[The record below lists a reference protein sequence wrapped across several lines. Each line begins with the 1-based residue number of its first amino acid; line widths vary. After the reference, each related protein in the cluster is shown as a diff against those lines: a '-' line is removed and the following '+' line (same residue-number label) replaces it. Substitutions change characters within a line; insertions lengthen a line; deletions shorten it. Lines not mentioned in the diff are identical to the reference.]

1 MLQDRRPTFQPLP
14 LRPGREH
21 KFDACKKPAPHLT
34 VLSATLC
41 HPHHP
46 SQSLTSPVTEH
57 HTQARFQ
64 SLRGRRMSAKIL
76 DGASVAQAIKDEV
89 AGEVAEYSR
98 RAVRPGLAAV
108 LVGSD
113 SASQIY
119 VSGKVRACEQ
129 LGLYFEKIDL
139 PETTTT
145 EELLALVRDLN
156 SRDEIDGVLIQLPL
170 PKQIDAAVVLNSVD
184 PAKDVDGFHPVNAGR
199 LTLNEP
205 GLRPCTP
212 AGIIELLDRHEIQ
225 MKGARAVV
233 MGRSRIVGL
242 PIALLLLHRHATVTI
257 CHSRTKDLPAVAR
270 EADIL
275 IAAIGRTGLVDRS
288 YIKPGAAVVDVGMNR
303 VTTRDELARFF
314 GDDPKRR
321 AAFDKNGYTLIG
333 DVNPREAAE
342 AAGYLTPV
350 PGGVGPL
357 TIAMLMKNTLAAM
370 KMRRV
375 A

>member
-1 MLQDRRPTFQPLP
+1 MT
-14 LRPGREH
+14 
-21 KFDACKKPAPHLT
+21 
-34 VLSATLC
+34 
-41 HPHHP
+41 
-46 SQSLTSPVTEH
+46 
-57 HTQARFQ
+57 
-64 SLRGRRMSAKIL
+64 AKIL

-89 AGEVAEYSR
+89 ASEVAEYSKR
-98 RAVRPGLAAV
+98 GFRPGLAAV

-119 VSGKVRACEQ
+119 VSGKVRICEQ
-129 LGLYFEKIDL
+129 LGLYSEKIEL

-145 EELLALVRDLN
+145 EELLALVGDLN
-156 SRDEIDGVLIQLPL
+156 SRDEIDGILIQLPL
-170 PKQIDAAVVLNSVD
+170 PKQVEAALVLNSVD
-184 PAKDVDGFHPVNAGR
+184 PAKDVDGFHPVNIGR

-225 MKGARAVV
+225 ISGARAVV
-233 MGRSRIVGL
+233 IGRSRIVGL
-242 PIALLLLHRHATVTI
+242 PVALLLLHRHATVTI
-257 CHSRTKDLPAVAR
+257 CHSRTKNLPAVAR
-270 EADIL
+270 EGDIL
-275 IAAIGRTGLVDRS
+275 IAAIGRTGLVDS
-288 YIKPGAAVVDVGMNR
+288 GYIKPGAAVVDVGMNR
-303 VTTRDELARFF
+303 VTTREDLARFF

-321 AAFDKNGYTLIG
+321 AAFEKNGHTLIG

-342 AAGYLTPV
+342 VAGYLTPV

-357 TIAMLMKNTLAAM
+357 TIAMLMKNTLTAM

>member
-1 MLQDRRPTFQPLP
+1 MT
-14 LRPGREH
+14 
-21 KFDACKKPAPHLT
+21 
-34 VLSATLC
+34 
-41 HPHHP
+41 
-46 SQSLTSPVTEH
+46 
-57 HTQARFQ
+57 
-64 SLRGRRMSAKIL
+64 AKIL
-76 DGASVAQAIKDEV
+76 DGASVAQAIRSEV
-89 AGEVAEYSR
+89 ASEAAEYSKR
-98 RAVRPGLAAV
+98 GLRPGLAAV

-119 VSGKVRACEQ
+119 VSGKVKTCGE
-129 LGLYFEKIDL
+129 LGLYSEKIEL

-145 EELLALVRDLN
+145 QDLLSLVRELN
-156 SRDEIDGVLIQLPL
+156 SRNEIDGILVQLPL
-170 PKQIDAAVVLNSVD
+170 PGQIDAALVLNSVD
-184 PAKDVDGFHPVNAGR
+184 PLKDVDGFHSLNVGR

-212 AGIIELLDRHEIQ
+212 AGIIELLERNGIEI
-225 MKGARAVV
+225 KGARAAV

-257 CHSRTKDLPAVAR
+257 CHSRTTELAAVAR

-275 IAAIGRTGLVDRS
+275 IAAIGKMGLVDGR
-288 YIKPGAAVVDVGMNR
+288 YIKPGATVVDVGMNR
-303 VTTRDELARFF
+303 VTTREDLVRFF

-342 AAGYLTPV
+342 VAGYLTPV

-357 TIAMLMKNTLAAM
+357 TVAMLMKNTLTAM

-375 A
+375 V

>member
-1 MLQDRRPTFQPLP
+1 MT
-14 LRPGREH
+14 
-21 KFDACKKPAPHLT
+21 
-34 VLSATLC
+34 
-41 HPHHP
+41 
-46 SQSLTSPVTEH
+46 
-57 HTQARFQ
+57 
-64 SLRGRRMSAKIL
+64 AKIL
-76 DGASVAQAIKDEV
+76 EGASVAQAIKTEV
-89 AGEVAEYSR
+89 ATEVAEYSKR
-98 RAVRPGLAAV
+98 GLRPGLAAV

-119 VSGKVRACEQ
+119 VSGKVKTCEQ
-129 LGLYFEKIDL
+129 LGLYSEKIEL

-145 EELLALVRDLN
+145 HELLALVSELN
-156 SRDEIDGVLIQLPL
+156 SRDEIDGILVQLPL
-170 PKQIDAAVVLNSVD
+170 PRQVDAALVLNSVD
-184 PAKDVDGFHPVNAGR
+184 PDKDVDGFHPVNVGR

-212 AGIIELLDRHEIQ
+212 AGIIELLDRNEIPIN
-225 MKGARAVV
+225 GTRAVV

-242 PIALLLLHRHATVTI
+242 PIAFLLLHRHATVTI
-257 CHSRTKDLPAVAR
+257 CHSRTKDLAAVTR

-275 IAAIGRTGLVDRS
+275 IAAIGKMGLVDGA
-288 YIKPGAAVVDVGMNR
+288 YIKPGATVVDVGMNR
-303 VTTRDELARFF
+303 VTTREDLIRFF

-321 AAFDKNGYTLIG
+321 AAFDKNGHTLIG

-342 AAGYLTPV
+342 VAGYLTPV

-370 KMRRV
+370 KMRRI

>member
-1 MLQDRRPTFQPLP
+1 MT
-14 LRPGREH
+14 
-21 KFDACKKPAPHLT
+21 
-34 VLSATLC
+34 AT
-41 HPHHP
+41 
-46 SQSLTSPVTEH
+46 
-57 HTQARFQ
+57 
-64 SLRGRRMSAKIL
+64 IL
-76 DGASVAQAIKDEV
+76 YGASVAQAIKDEV
-89 AGEVAEYSR
+89 ACEVAEHSR
-98 RAVRPGLAAV
+98 LGLRPGLAAV

-119 VSGKVRACEQ
+119 VSAKVRTCEQ
-129 LGLYFEKIDL
+129 LGLYSEKIDL

-145 EELLALVRDLN
+145 EALLALVRDLN
-156 SRDEIDGVLIQLPL
+156 SRDEIDGILIQMPL
-170 PKQIDAAVVLNSVD
+170 PKQVDAALVLNSVD
-184 PAKDVDGFHPVNAGR
+184 PAKDVDGFHPVNVGR

-212 AGIIELLDRHEIQ
+212 AGIIELLDHHEIQ

-242 PIALLLLHRHATVTI
+242 PIAMLLLHRHATVTI

-275 IAAIGRTGLVDRS
+275 IAAIGRTGMVDRG

-303 VTTRDELARFF
+303 VTTREDLVRFF
-314 GDDPKRR
+314 RDDPKRR
-321 AAFDKNGYTLIG
+321 AAFDKNGYTVIG

-342 AAGYLTPV
+342 VAGYLTPV

-357 TIAMLMKNTLAAM
+357 TIAMLMKNTLTAM
-370 KMRRV
+370 KIRRV

>member
-1 MLQDRRPTFQPLP
+1 MT
-14 LRPGREH
+14 
-21 KFDACKKPAPHLT
+21 
-34 VLSATLC
+34 AT
-41 HPHHP
+41 
-46 SQSLTSPVTEH
+46 
-57 HTQARFQ
+57 
-64 SLRGRRMSAKIL
+64 IL
-76 DGASVAQAIKDEV
+76 DGASVAQAIKDQV
-89 AGEVAEYSR
+89 ACEVAEYSGR
-98 RAVRPGLAAV
+98 GLRPGLAAV

-129 LGLYFEKIDL
+129 LGLYSEKIDL
-139 PETTTT
+139 PEATTT
-145 EELLALVRDLN
+145 EELLALVGDLN
-156 SRDEIDGVLIQLPL
+156 SRDEIDGILIQMPL
-170 PKQIDAAVVLNSVD
+170 PKQVDAALVLNSVD
-184 PAKDVDGFHPVNAGR
+184 PAKDVDGFHPVNIGR

-212 AGIIELLDRHEIQ
+212 EGIIELLARHEIQ

-242 PIALLLLHRHATVTI
+242 PMALLLLHRHATVTI
-257 CHSRTKDLPAVAR
+257 CHSRTKDLPAVTR

-275 IAAIGRTGLVDRS
+275 IAAIGRTGMVDRS

-303 VTTRDELARFF
+303 ATTREELARFF

-321 AAFDKNGYTLIG
+321 AAFDKKGYTVIG

-342 AAGYLTPV
+342 VAGYLTPV

-357 TIAMLMKNTLAAM
+357 TIAMLMKNTLTAM

>member
-1 MLQDRRPTFQPLP
+1 
-14 LRPGREH
+14 
-21 KFDACKKPAPHLT
+21 
-34 VLSATLC
+34 
-41 HPHHP
+41 
-46 SQSLTSPVTEH
+46 
-57 HTQARFQ
+57 
-64 SLRGRRMSAKIL
+64 MSAKIL
-76 DGASVAQAIKDEV
+76 DGPSVARAIKDEV

-98 RAVRPGLAAV
+98 RGVRPGLAAV

-119 VSGKVRACEQ
+119 VSGKVRTCEQ
-129 LGLYFEKIDL
+129 LGLYSEKIDL

-156 SRDEIDGVLIQLPL
+156 SRDEIDGILIQLPL
-170 PKQIDAAVVLNSVD
+170 PKQVDAALVLNSVD
-184 PAKDVDGFHPVNAGR
+184 PAKDVDGFHPVNVGR

-242 PIALLLLHRHATVTI
+242 PIAMLLLHRHATVTI

-275 IAAIGRTGLVDRS
+275 IAAIGRTGMVDRS
-288 YIKPGAAVVDVGMNR
+288 YIKPGAAVVDIGMNR
-303 VTTRDELARFF
+303 ATTPEELARFF

-342 AAGYLTPV
+342 VAGYLTPV

-357 TIAMLMKNTLAAM
+357 TIAMLMKNTLTAM
-370 KMRRV
+370 KLRRV